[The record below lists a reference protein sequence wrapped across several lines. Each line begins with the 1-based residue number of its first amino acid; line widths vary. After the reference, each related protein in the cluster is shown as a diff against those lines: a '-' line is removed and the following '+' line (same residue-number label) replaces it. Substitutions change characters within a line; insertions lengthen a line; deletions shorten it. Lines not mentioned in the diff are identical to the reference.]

1 MRMPARSPRCVATAS
16 LLPSILR
23 PDPSPSSPS
32 LTHCSPNSLS
42 PTPQLL
48 PQHPGT
54 WLSIILGHR
63 SCQNSTD
70 LTMQERSVAQAPI
83 CQECVAQG
91 GGPRARRT
99 PISSSN
105 LEPQDPGPWT
115 RWKVQGEGTVFPDTQ
130 HVSCSCPFLASSA
143 GEPPLPSL
151 QQHSPRK
158 NQPLH
163 SDASLSANPQFPL
176 RSQACHWPSGLR
188 IKVVSR
194 KKKKKNA

>member
-130 HVSCSCPFLASSA
+130 HVSCSCPSSLFSWGA
-143 GEPPLPSL
+143 TPSL
-151 QQHSPRK
+151 SPATLTQEEPAPPQRCLTFC
-158 NQPLH
+158 QPPVP
-163 SDASLSANPQFPL
+163 SPQPSLSLAL
-176 RSQACHWPSGLR
+176 RAENKSSE
-188 IKVVSR
+188 
-194 KKKKKNA
+194 